1 MQTQFNLTG
10 LAPCLEGDL
19 LSLELDSNSNERICA
34 APHHIR
40 NITAAV
46 DEASS
51 ELGLT
56 ESQSESIVNDI
67 LVSMQTLL
75 LAKLLT
81 TRRIF

>member
-1 MQTQFNLTG
+1 MQVRFNLNG
-10 LAPCLEGDL
+10 LAPCLEGAL
-19 LSLELDSNSNERICA
+19 LSLELDSIPDDHICA

-46 DEASS
+46 DEACS

-56 ESQSESIVNDI
+56 ESQSESLVNDI

-81 TRRIF
+81 ARRIF

>member
-10 LAPCLEGDL
+10 LAPYLEGDL
-19 LSLELDSNSNERICA
+19 LSLELDSIPND
-34 APHHIR
+34 HIR

-56 ESQSESIVNDI
+56 ESQSESIVNDT

>member
-1 MQTQFNLTG
+1 MQARFNLNG

-19 LSLELDSNSNERICA
+19 LSLELDSIPND
-34 APHHIR
+34 HIR

-46 DEASS
+46 DEACS

-81 TRRIF
+81 ARRIF